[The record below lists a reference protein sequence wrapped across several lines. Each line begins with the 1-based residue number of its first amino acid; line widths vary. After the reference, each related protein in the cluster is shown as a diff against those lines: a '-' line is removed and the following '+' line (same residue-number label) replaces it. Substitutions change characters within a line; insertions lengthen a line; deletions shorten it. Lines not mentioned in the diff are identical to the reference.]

1 MVKWA
6 QHEFG
11 INFKIKWIV
20 SPSLFIVQF
29 TIDKMIYSPFLK
41 RFCCLGSRRIRFPVW
56 FLTSCSLTEPSSMAL
71 HYLLCITSCLPW
83 KLPEVS
89 HKVSIYLNLLCIT
102 LLVMESSCSVP
113 PGTNLHNFLYRG
125 SFTTC
130 ISQTS
135 TSDAQGS
142 NILNLS
148 ISSYMFLKCSTRYY
162 YLILVT
168 ETSRCVPPGTNILNF
183 LNITICF
190 QKCPTKCF
198 LALPHFDFF
207 SKFRS
212 YGVWEMIVN
221 EFDPR
226 EEPGQDLKEQVSGK
240 ILSCYWVNQI

>member
-56 FLTSCSLTEPSSMAL
+56 FLTSCSPTEPSSMAL
-71 HYLLCITSCLPW
+71 HYLLCITSCLPR

-89 HKVSIYLNLLCIT
+89 HKVPIYLNLLCIT

-125 SFTTC
+125 KGC
-130 ISQTS
+130 RGAMILAKITS
-135 TSDAQGS
+135 ERGDNGGR
-142 NILNLS
+142 LGD
-148 ISSYMFLKCSTRYY
+148 
-162 YLILVT
+162 VT
-168 ETSRCVPPGTNILNF
+168 EAGRPVLRGL
-183 LNITICF
+183 
-190 QKCPTKCF
+190 
-198 LALPHFDFF
+198 
-207 SKFRS
+207 
-212 YGVWEMIVN
+212 
-221 EFDPR
+221 
-226 EEPGQDLKEQVSGK
+226 
-240 ILSCYWVNQI
+240 